1 MHLTRRGWTVV
12 TGVIVI
18 AAIFVVAPPTAV
30 AMAGFFVALVAI
42 GVALREVPA

>member
-1 MHLTRRGWTVV
+1 MG
-12 TGVIVI
+12 GVIVI

-42 GVALREVPA
+42 GLALREAPA